1 MKSHQIAAQL
11 YTLRNHLQT
20 PPEIAA
26 ALRKVRQIGYRAVQ
40 LSGLGPIEEAEL
52 NRMLEGEG
60 LVCCAT
66 HESGAKIL
74 DETAAVIA
82 RLRKLNCR
90 YTAYPWPNNVDLS
103 SLPSVLDLAAKLDR
117 AGRMMR
123 EAGQVLT
130 YHNHALEFQ
139 KLEGKTALE
148 WLYEKTGPRNLQG
161 EIDTYWVQHG
171 GGDPAAWI
179 EKLGR
184 RSVLLH
190 LKDMTVVKRT
200 PTYAEIGEGNINW
213 DRVLK
218 AAKAVGVQWYIVEQ
232 DTCQRDPFESL
243 AISLRNLK
251 AMGLK

>member
-1 MKSHQIAAQL
+1 MSDTVLAAQL
-11 YTLRNHLQT
+11 YTLREFCKT
-20 PPEIAA
+20 PADIAA
-26 ALRKVRQIGYRAVQ
+26 TLKKVRAIGYRAVQ
-40 LSGLGPIEEAEL
+40 SSGLGPIAPAEL
-52 NRMLEGEG
+52 RKIADGEG
-60 LVCCAT
+60 LAIIAT
-66 HESGAKIL
+66 HVAFEPLLNETPRLIEDHKIL
-74 DETAAVIA
+74 GCPNVAIGGMPRDNQTSAEGVAAFAKNADIVGA
-82 RLRKLNCR
+82 RLR
-90 YTAYPWPNNVDLS
+90 
-103 SLPSVLDLAAKLDR
+103 AA
-117 AGRMMR
+117 G
-123 EAGQVLT
+123 LT
-130 YHNHALEFQ
+130 FSYHNHSWEF
-139 KLEGKTALE
+139 
-148 WLYEKTGPRNLQG
+148 EKFNGRLIMDMIYQDTKPENVMAEL
-161 EIDTYWVQHG
+161 DTYWVQHG